1 MDNKLKNILHVTHS
15 WGGGIPVYISDLQ
28 YILSEQYNL
37 FTLKSSLGKVVI
49 GYPECDEEAMCYSL
63 SSRIGLLEIS
73 NDSYK
78 NVIKL
83 ILQAYDIDL
92 VHVNITLSHSFD
104 IFHAARELNIPVV
117 YTVHDYFYICPT
129 FHLVDKNGK
138 FCHLCEYGQED
149 EECLRGHPYINYT
162 KFNKASLYKWRSE
175 FLKVKDIICQYVF
188 PSNSCRELFSSFYD
202 IKPKLCRVIAHGIS
216 LRHEE
221 GEVAASNKELRV
233 GILGTML
240 KHKGELL
247 YKHILKNSDS
257 KRFKFY
263 HFGDGTLVNDK
274 LINIGSYNRS
284 SIYEL
289 LRGNNI
295 DVVLLLST
303 WPETFS
309 YTLSET
315 FIAGI
320 PPIVTNL
327 GALAERVE
335 KNGAGWIVDFESPEE
350 ICSLLEQLESDRA
363 LIDEK
368 REILCSTPLDSLEKM
383 KAEYGNLYI
392 DMIANCT
399 AKGFDDRAKSSALCD
414 LDSVRTVCDKDII
427 ENSGLS
433 ALELFERSINGKVTN
448 THG

>member
-1 MDNKLKNILHVTHS
+1 MNNQLKNILHVTHS

-37 FTLKSSLGKVVI
+37 YTLKCSHGKVVL
-49 GYPECDEEAMCYSL
+49 GCPECDDEALCYTLL
-63 SSRIGLLEIS
+63 SRTELLEIS
-73 NDSYK
+73 NDSYSS
-78 NVIKL
+78 VTKL

-104 IFHAARELNIPVV
+104 IFQAARELNIPVV

-138 FCHLCEYGQED
+138 FCHLCKYGQED
-149 EECLRGHPYINYT
+149 EECIRDHPYISNDS
-162 KFNKASLYKWRSE
+162 FNKDALYRWRSE
-175 FLKVKDIICQYVF
+175 FIKVKSIICQYVF

-202 IKPKLCRVIAHGIS
+202 IRPELCRVIQHGIS
-216 LRHEE
+216 LRHEV
-221 GEVAASNKELRV
+221 GEIRTLNKELRV

-247 YKHILKNSDS
+247 YKHILENSDS
-257 KRFKFY
+257 ERFKFY

-335 KNGAGWIVDFESPEE
+335 KNGTGWIVDYESPEE

-368 REILCSTPLDSLEKM
+368 REILCSTPLDSLGKM
-383 KAEYGNLYI
+383 KVEYGNLYS
-392 DMIANCT
+392 DMIANST
-399 AKGFDDRAKSSALCD
+399 AKAFDDHAMSSALCD
-414 LDSVRTVCDKDII
+414 LESVRTVCDRDII
-427 ENSGLS
+427 ENNGLS

-448 THG
+448 TRG